1 LTYETRKGGKV
12 ESLAII
18 VLILFSIAFF
28 AGPLAI
34 LLSAKKLT
42 QGLELKGGSVFKFIN
57 LLRKFTLIVLVIL
70 AFTTG
75 FQFLTISGLPLIPRA
90 TGLFAIVTSYI
101 ALRREF
107 FPQKFIVGSLL
118 KKIRGSK

>member
-1 LTYETRKGGKV
+1 M

-18 VLILFSIAFF
+18 IIILFSVALF
-28 AGPLAI
+28 AGPIAI

-42 QGLELKGGSVFKFIN
+42 QKLESKNEGVFEVLN
-57 LLRKFTLIVLVIL
+57 LLRRLILIVLVIL

-75 FQFLTISGLPLIPRA
+75 FQFLTISGLPIVPRA

-107 FPQKFIVGSLL
+107 FPQTFIVGSFIR
-118 KKIRGSK
+118 KIRKDK